1 MDNFFFHFYF
11 LFPQALPNA
20 AHVRQCPFLGEI
32 MNIKN
37 LQSVLG
43 AGEAFLIISPENRR
57 YLTGFPSSAGYV
69 LITKN
74 KAVFLID
81 SRYIE
86 AAKKAVDGCDVI
98 LLTDFSNQ
106 LSEYIKKLG
115 IKILCLE
122 AENLSVA
129 KAESIKK
136 ICSCECDFIKADKEI
151 SALRRTKNGEE
162 KRKILAAQAIAEKAF
177 ENILVFIKEG
187 VTEREI
193 ALNLDFFMLR
203 NGAEDI
209 SFQTIAVSGKNSS
222 MPHGVPSDKK
232 IEKGDFITMDFGAV
246 VDGYHSDMTR
256 TVAVGE
262 ISSKQAE
269 IYETVL
275 SAQKNS
281 LEILKAGISCKAAD
295 AAARD
300 LIKNAGYGE
309 FFGHGTGH
317 GVGIEI
323 HESPTVNS
331 RSSEILKIGDIVTVE
346 PGIYLPDEFGVRI
359 EDMAFITEN
368 GCENLTKS
376 PKNLIIL

>member
-1 MDNFFFHFYF
+1 
-11 LFPQALPNA
+11 
-20 AHVRQCPFLGEI
+20 
-32 MNIKN
+32 MNKLK
-37 LQSVLG
+37 LQLNG
-43 AGEAFLIISPENRR
+43 GEALLVVSPENRR
-57 YLTGFPSSAGYV
+57 YLTGFESSDGYL

-74 KAVFLID
+74 KSVFFTD

-86 AAKKAVDGCDVI
+86 AAGNTVNGCDEVALLTSFSVQLPEYIEKLGVKAVF
-98 LLTDFSNQ
+98 T
-106 LSEYIKKLG
+106 
-115 IKILCLE
+115 E
-122 AENLSVA
+122 AERLSVA
-129 KAESIKK
+129 EFAK
-136 ICSCECDFIKADKEI
+136 IQKTLPCECLAEKTDDLIN
-151 SALRRTKNGEE
+151 ALRRTKTEAE
-162 KRKILAAQAIAEKAF
+162 KNKILAAQSIAEKTF
-177 ENILVFIKEG
+177 DHILSFIKEG

-193 ALNLDFFMLR
+193 ALTLDFFMLR
-203 NGAEDI
+203 SGAECV
-209 SFQTIAVSGKNSS
+209 SFETIAVSGKNSS

-232 IEKGDFITMDFGAV
+232 IEKGDFITMDYGAV

-269 IYETVL
+269 VYETVL
-275 SAQKNS
+275 AAQKKS
-281 LEILKAGISCKAAD
+281 LESLRAGVTCRDAD

-300 LIKNAGYGE
+300 IIKNAGYGD

-323 HESPTVNS
+323 HEEPRVSPK
-331 RSSEILKIGDIVTVE
+331 SESILQIGDVVTVE
-346 PGIYLPDEFGVRI
+346 PGIYLPGEFGVRI